1 MDMNLADFNDPILTE
16 RNGRKPVYMDRHLV
30 KDFLVFCKD
39 HNKDPHSVAEYLL
52 KLGIHATQKDNV
64 CIDIDSL

>member
-1 MDMNLADFNDPILTE
+1 
-16 RNGRKPVYMDRHLV
+16 MDRNLV
-30 KDFLVFCKD
+30 KDFLSFCKN

-64 CIDIDSL
+64 FIDIDNL